1 MANFLAKEIMKNILF
16 KTNTQKVLRLLIQ
29 HPTREFLASD
39 IKSKVHISRAG
50 INFALQ
56 ELSKQKLIEK
66 KAKGKAYAYQV
77 KAELS
82 AIKQLKVLDSVIN
95 LQPLTDSLKA
105 LADKVIL
112 FGSCARGEDTED
124 SDIDLLV
131 ISHNKE
137 EAGEK
142 LKKFRKFRV
151 KAIIKT
157 ASELERL
164 SREDPSF
171 YAEINRGIILFEKN
185 DEY

>member
-1 MANFLAKEIMKNILF
+1 MKNIIF
-16 KTNTQKVLRLLIQ
+16 TTNTQKVLKLLIQ
-29 HPTREFLASD
+29 CPTQELLASD
-39 IKSKVHISRAG
+39 IKNKIQLSRAG

-66 KAKGKAYAYQV
+66 KAKGRAYVYQV
-77 KAELS
+77 KSELS
-82 AIKQLKVLDSVIN
+82 AIKQLKVLDSVIKLQHLLDN
-95 LQPLTDSLKA
+95 LKI

-131 ISHNKE
+131 VSRSKE
-137 EAGEK
+137 EIRGK
-142 LKKFRKFRV
+142 LKKLGKLRV
-151 KAIIKT
+151 KTIIKT
-157 ASELERL
+157 ASELEKL
-164 SREDPSF
+164 SKEDPAF